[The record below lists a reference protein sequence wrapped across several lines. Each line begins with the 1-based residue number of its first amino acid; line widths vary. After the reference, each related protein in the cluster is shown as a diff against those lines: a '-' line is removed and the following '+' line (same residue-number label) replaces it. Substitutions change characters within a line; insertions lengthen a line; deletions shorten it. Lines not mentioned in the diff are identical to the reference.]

1 MQRRNEGFTLIELI
15 VTMVIVGI
23 LMSMAAPSFTRFLQ
37 DAKLGGQA
45 RALSSEIQR
54 ARSEAARLNQNV
66 VICNTTD
73 NSTCTASAVWGRR
86 IIFLDN
92 NSNNIREA
100 TEEILRVSDSLNTNQ
115 TLAGP
120 ASGFVQF
127 RSSGQA
133 NLSVTFKICDGRIG
147 NFGRLI
153 TIATTGRS
161 EITMTNCP

>member
-1 MQRRNEGFTLIELI
+1 MQRKNEGFTLIELI
-15 VTMVIVGI
+15 VTIVIAGI
-23 LMSMAAPSFTRFLQ
+23 LMSMAAPAFTKFLL

-66 VICNTTD
+66 VLC
-73 NSTCTASAVWGRR
+73 ASANGTSCGTSWSGLR

-92 NSNNIREA
+92 NRNNTRDA
-100 TEEILRVSDSLNTNQ
+100 GEEILRVSEALNSNQ

-120 ASGFVQF
+120 ASGFLQF

-133 NLSVTFKICDGRIG
+133 NSAVTFKICDGRTG
-147 NFGRLI
+147 NNGRLI
-153 TIATTGRS
+153 TVSLTGRS
-161 EITMTNCP
+161 EIAMTSCP